1 MKIESGFSEKLLEK
15 NAVEAKKEASKP
27 LYLIRYE

>member
-1 MKIESGFSEKLLEK
+1 MKIESEFSEKLLEK

-27 LYLIRYE
+27 YT